1 MLSTPLSITV
11 GVKYFMNRNRID
23 QIISGVKSQPADDA
37 LLAKA
42 AVDLAAELLNESREL
57 ETRSEKR
64 QGEKLARMMKDESGK
79 AFTLAMADQVF
90 RPPSWERSA
99 SQFRHLVS
107 SYGVPEF
114 LASYERAAMA
124 VGTFASSYFAGLVMP
139 VVTGAVR
146 HESASVILPAEND
159 KLKPHLQRRSDE
171 GMRMN
176 LNLLG
181 EAILGEGEAEKR
193 IQAILGRIADPNVT
207 YVSVKISAIF
217 SQIHLIAYDE
227 TVEKIKT
234 QLRRLYRASI
244 ANPTKGKPKFVNLDM
259 EEYRDLRLT
268 CDVFRQLLSEPE
280 FFYLEAGIVLQAY
293 LPDSW
298 AVQKDLNTWAML
310 RSEKGGAGIKIRI
323 VKGANLA
330 MESVDAELHDWDL
343 APYESKE
350 EVDAN
355 FKRMLHEG
363 CQKNV
368 AKAVKLG
375 VGSHNLFDIAY
386 ALLLREREGVTEAIE
401 FEMLEG
407 MANHQA
413 RGVRDAA
420 SGVLL
425 YAPIVRH
432 DDFPSAIA
440 YLVRRLD
447 ENTSEGNFLHDV
459 FAIKEGNPAWE
470 DQKKRF
476 LAACARK
483 DDIAS
488 EKARNQDRN
497 KETFSEQPKDE
508 PFHSAADTDWAL
520 RVNSKWAREK
530 VDLQRDSDVAPVPL
544 VIAGNEEAGETE
556 ATVEDP
562 SRPGKTSYIHAMAGS
577 EQIERALKCAE
588 ESRAAWVERG
598 FEGRAE
604 LLRKAAVE
612 IAKIR
617 GEATATMVM
626 DAGKS
631 VMEGD
636 VEISEAIDFAN
647 YYARRIDTDGCEL
660 QPFGTVLVT
669 PPWNFPFAIP
679 CGGVLAALVA
689 GNTVILKPAPE
700 TVLTGWVMVQ
710 ALWRA
715 GIPRDVLQFLPCPDN
730 ELGQS
735 LVTDDRVGA
744 VVLTG
749 GHETALMFLGWKPD
763 LHLFAET
770 SGKNS
775 LIISAAADLD
785 MAVKDLVKSAFGH
798 SGQKCSAASIGIIEA
813 EIYVC
818 PAFRRQ
824 LRDAAASLEVGS
836 AWDFPSFSTPVIRVP
851 GEALERAL
859 TSLEPGEEWLLEPQM
874 VDANPCLW
882 SPGIK
887 LGVAPGSW
895 YHRTE
900 CFGPVLGLIRA
911 DNLDDAIRIQ
921 NGSEFGLTGGIH
933 SLDDRETE
941 AWKEQ
946 VEVGNAYVNRPITG
960 AIVERQPFGGWK
972 RSYFGPGAKAGG
984 PNYVSQFGDWKNVS
998 LPKKSSGV
1006 ELPILEKLQVD
1017 LPAEADALAAFASSD
1032 EFWKE
1037 KEFEKDHDP
1046 NGLRCEANIFRY
1058 RMFRHAWIRVGSEI
1072 SDRDAAR
1079 LILTAE
1085 AVGMPYEFSSE
1096 TRREWMENLGIDV
1109 KFESEEELL
1118 ARFPTSSKIADLMR
1132 APDASPALR
1141 QAANHAGIRV
1151 AGGPVVWDARLELPV
1166 WYREQSIS
1174 ETLHRYGNIVVTPA
1188 ALGKGK

>member
-1 MLSTPLSITV
+1 V
-11 GVKYFMNRNRID
+11 
-23 QIISGVKSQPADDA
+23 
-37 LLAKA
+37 LANS
-42 AVDLAAELLNESREL
+42 AVELAAELLNTSRAI
-57 ETRSEKR
+57 ETWSEKR
-64 QGEKLARMMKDESGK
+64 QGAKLAGMMKDASGK

-90 RPPSWERSA
+90 RPPSWGRSA
-99 SQFRHLVS
+99 SQFRHLVD
-107 SYGVPEF
+107 SYGVPHYLSF
-114 LASYERAAMA
+114 PERAAMTL
-124 VGTFASSYFAGLVMP
+124 GTFGSSFLPGLVMP
-139 VVTGAVR
+139 AVTGAVR
-146 HESASVILPAEND
+146 HESGSVILPAENR
-159 KLKPHLQRRSDE
+159 KLKPHLQKRSDA

-176 LNLLG
+176 LNQLG
-181 EAILGEGEAEKR
+181 EAILGEAEAEHR
-193 IQAILGRIADPNVT
+193 IQVILDRITDPDVN
-207 YVSVKISAIF
+207 YISVKISAIF

-234 QLRRLYRASI
+234 QMRRLYRAAI
-244 ANPTKGKPKFVNLDM
+244 ANPAKSKPKFVNLDM
-259 EEYRDLRLT
+259 EEYRDLRMT
-268 CDVFRQLLSEPE
+268 CEVFRQLLDEPE
-280 FFYLEAGIVLQAY
+280 FFNLEAGIVLQAY

-298 AVQKDLNTWAML
+298 PVQKELNAWAL
-310 RSEKGGAGIKIRI
+310 ERKKQGGAGIKIRI

-330 MESVDAELHDWDL
+330 MESVDAELHEWEL
-343 APYESKE
+343 APYGSKE

-363 CQKNV
+363 CKKEV
-368 AKAVKLG
+368 AEAVKLG
-375 VGSHNLFDIAY
+375 VASHNLFDIAY
-386 ALLLREREGVTEAIE
+386 ALLLREREGVGEKIE

-413 RGVRDAA
+413 RAVHSAA
-420 SGVLL
+420 SDLLL
-425 YAPIVRH
+425 YAPIVEH

-447 ENTSEGNFLHDV
+447 ENTSEENFLHDI
-459 FAIKEGNPAWE
+459 FAIQEGNPAWNE
-470 DQKKRF
+470 QKKRF

-483 DDIAS
+483 DSISS
-488 EKARNQDRN
+488 EKARKQDRT
-497 KETFSEQPKDE
+497 KEIFAEHPKDGR
-508 PFHSAADTDWAL
+508 FHNAADTDWAL
-520 RVNSKWAREK
+520 KVNSTWAREK
-530 VDLQRDSDVAPVPL
+530 VDTLRESDVSPVPL
-544 VIAGNEEAGETE
+544 VIGGDEETGETE
-556 ATVEDP
+556 STVEDP
-562 SRPGKTSYIHAMAGS
+562 SRPGKTSYVHAMAGA

-588 ESRAAWVERG
+588 DSRPAWVERG
-598 FEGRAE
+598 FESRAD

-631 VMEGD
+631 IMEGD

-647 YYARRIDTDGCEL
+647 YYARSINSDGCEL
-660 QPFGTVLVT
+660 EPFGTVLVT

-700 TVLTGWVMVQ
+700 TILTAWVMVQ

-735 LVTDDRVGA
+735 LVTDERVGA

-749 GHETALMFLGWKPD
+749 GHETAKMFLGWKPE

-770 SGKNS
+770 SGKNA
-775 LIISAAADLD
+775 LIITAAADLD

-798 SGQKCSAASIGIIEA
+798 SGQKCSAASLGIIEA
-813 EIYVC
+813 EIYDSK
-818 PAFRRQ
+818 AFRRQ
-824 LRDAAASLEVGS
+824 LRDAAASLEVGP
-836 AWDFPSFSTPVIRVP
+836 AWDYSSFSTPVIRAP

-859 TSLEPGEEWLLEPQM
+859 TRLELGEEWLLEPKM
-874 VDANPCLW
+874 IAGNPCLW

-887 LGVAPGSW
+887 LGVAPESW
-895 YHRTE
+895 FHRTE

-911 DNLDDAIRIQ
+911 ENFEDAIRIQ
-921 NGSEFGLTGGIH
+921 NDSEFGLTGGIH

-941 AWKEQ
+941 IWKDL

-984 PNYVSQFGDWKNVS
+984 PNYVPQFGDWKNVS
-998 LPKKSSGV
+998 LPTKSAEAKLQV
-1006 ELPILEKLQVD
+1006 LEKLQEA
-1017 LPAEADALAAFASSD
+1017 LPDEAEALAAFASSD
-1032 EFWKE
+1032 AFWKE
-1037 KEFEKDHDP
+1037 REFDKEHDP
-1046 NGLRCEANIFRY
+1046 NGLRCEANVFRY
-1058 RMFRHAWIRVGSEI
+1058 RTFKHAWVRIDSEV

-1079 LILTAE
+1079 LILAAE

-1096 TRREWMENLGIDV
+1096 TRREWMVDLGLKM

-1118 ARFPTSSKIADLMR
+1118 KSFPTSAKIAHLLRTPNATPPLR
-1132 APDASPALR
+1132 A
-1141 QAANHAGIRV
+1141 AANHAGIRV
-1151 AGGPVVWDARLELPV
+1151 AGGPVVWDARIELPV
-1166 WYREQSIS
+1166 WYREQAVT
-1174 ETLHRYGNIVVTPA
+1174 ETLHRYGNIVVKPG
-1188 ALGKGK
+1188 ALAKGK